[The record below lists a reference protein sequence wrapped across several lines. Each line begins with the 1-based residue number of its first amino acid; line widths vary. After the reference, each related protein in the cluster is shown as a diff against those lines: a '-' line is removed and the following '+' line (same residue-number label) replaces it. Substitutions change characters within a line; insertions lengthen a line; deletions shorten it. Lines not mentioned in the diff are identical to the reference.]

1 MSNRFAAMVDRLI
14 MFHRLESSRI
24 TTAFED
30 EKRMNLDSI
39 FTFEKEFEDA
49 WQKWLTNKSNLGNY
63 LGFFRKEGVNLF
75 KIWLTS
81 VFPYD
86 ISNLNVNFPLG
97 PSPVDVILEISY
109 TFSAQEMDMLTQS
122 LQMNGLMMDPA
133 QAINIIFSNSIKS
146 IVGSVS
152 KVFGVDYKIFTDNME
167 TKPTSSGRVH
177 LNYKGAG
184 RVQR

>member
-24 TTAFED
+24 TIAFED

-39 FTFEKEFEDA
+39 FAFEKEFKTA

-81 VFPYD
+81 VFPFD
-86 ISNLNVNFPLG
+86 ISSLNVNFPIG
-97 PSPVDVILEISY
+97 PVILAMSSGAALIPAFVLKQPDERYIGVLEDAIPLQ
-109 TFSAQEMDMLTQS
+109 TGNRDEAIKES
-122 LQMNGLMMDPA
+122 L
-133 QAINIIFSNSIKS
+133 KS
-146 IVGSVS
+146 IVR
-152 KVFGVDYKIFTDNME
+152 IFEKYIRSYPDQWYY
-167 TKPTSSGRVH
+167 PDPITSPLFRRTA
-177 LNYKGAG
+177 L
-184 RVQR
+184 